1 MILRDCIFESDKPV
15 TGQSASMSGAAIP
28 VASGVVAILCY
39 FLVAIVLQTLTG
51 AYRTE
56 YAGYPDSAA
65 HQVTS
70 IMLTQYIRSGIF
82 RSPLEFAEQF
92 YLHYPKVAI
101 GHWPPFYYFCAGIW
115 GLLFGVG
122 HVSFLV
128 FMAFLS
134 ALLAFLVRLVIGGEL
149 GPWPGTAAGMLLLLL
164 PPVREGSQLVM
175 LDTMVALL
183 SLLAGYSFVRFLR
196 EPTIAH
202 SVLFGLLASCT
213 ILTKISGMSLALMPL
228 FSMWLMKDWSAIKR
242 RAFWLSA
249 LVVALVAGP
258 WTLYFMRSE
267 KNGLGGEIA
276 WSYTWLATKAFAWF
290 LIDAMG
296 PFLFVIA
303 IYGIWRMVVKPFFF
317 GGASPVWAML
327 FALLSAT
334 LLLQLIIPSGIE
346 QRYLMTAFPSLA
358 AFAIAGTVKFVERL
372 REHGCPTT
380 VQLAAAITFL
390 VVGVATLRSPHIAPP
405 TGFSKA
411 VEYVVD
417 QYSDYPKVAILVCS
431 DAIGEGEVVSEL
443 AAREPKPDRY
453 FVLRASKQ
461 LSSADWIGR
470 NYHVLFDDPQ
480 RLQHYLESVPITL
493 ILVDR
498 SVEKNPAMMHIL
510 QVESILAKRQTIW
523 TLDNGFSPIQ
533 GHSPRNIEVFAIKRQ
548 DYRVPTHITVD
559 MQLALGRNLE
569 ATD

>member
-1 MILRDCIFESDKPV
+1 MILRDWVFEPDKPV
-15 TGQSASMSGAAIP
+15 TGQTATMSGAGIR
-28 VASGVVAILCY
+28 VVSGFIAILAY
-39 FLVAIVLQTLTG
+39 FVVAIVLQTMSG

-82 RSPLEFAEQF
+82 RSPLEFAEHF

-101 GHWPPFYYFCAGIW
+101 GHWPPFYYLCAGIW

-134 ALLAFLVRLVIGGEL
+134 ALLAFLVRLVIAGEL
-149 GPWPGTAAGMLLLLL
+149 GPWLGTAAGMLLLLL

-183 SLLAGYSFVRFLR
+183 SLLAGYAFVRFLL
-196 EPTIAH
+196 EPTIAR
-202 SVLFGLLASCT
+202 SVVFGLVASCT
-213 ILTKISGMSLALMPL
+213 IMTKISGVSLALLPL
-228 FSMWLMKDWSAIKR
+228 FSMWLMKEWSAIRR

-267 KNGLGGEIA
+267 KNGLGSEIS
-276 WSYTWLATKAFAWF
+276 WSYTLIATKAFAWF

-296 PFLFVIA
+296 PLLFVAA
-303 IYGIWRMVVKPFFF
+303 IYGIWRMVVKPFCSD
-317 GGASPVWAML
+317 GASPVWAML
-327 FALLSAT
+327 FALLCAT
-334 LLLQLIIPSGIE
+334 LLLQAIIPTGIE

-358 AFAIAGTVKFVERL
+358 AFAIAGTVEFAEQL
-372 REHGCPTT
+372 RTHGSPTT
-380 VQLAAAITFL
+380 VQFAAVVVIL
-390 VVGVATLRSPHIAPP
+390 VVGAATLRSTHILPA

-417 QYSDYPKVAILVCS
+417 QYSEYPKVAILVCS
-431 DAIGEGEVVSEL
+431 DAIGEGEVISEL

-461 LSSADWIGR
+461 LSSADWIGG
-470 NYHVLFDDPQ
+470 NYHVLFNDPQ
-480 RLQHYLESVPITL
+480 RLQQYLESVPITL

-498 SVEKNPAMMHIL
+498 SVENDPAMTHIL
-510 QVESILAKRQTIW
+510 QVESILAKRQTMW
-523 TLDNGFSPIQ
+523 ALDNGFSPMQ
-533 GHSPRNIEVFAIKRQ
+533 GRSLRNIEVFAIKQQ
-548 DYRVPTHITVD
+548 DYRVPTHISVD
-559 MQLALGRNLE
+559 MQLALGRILE
-569 ATD
+569 STN

>member
-1 MILRDCIFESDKPV
+1 MILRDFVFEPDKPV
-15 TGQSASMSGAAIP
+15 TGQSASLSGAGIP
-28 VASGVVAILCY
+28 VASGFVTILAY
-39 FLVAIVLQTLTG
+39 FLVAIILQTISD

-70 IMLTQYIRSGIF
+70 IMLTQYMRSGIF
-82 RSPLEFAEQF
+82 RSPLEFAEHF

-101 GHWPPFYYFCAGIW
+101 GHWPPFYYLCAGVW

-134 ALLAFLVRLVIGGEL
+134 ALLAFQVKLVVGGEL
-149 GPWPGTAAGMLLLLL
+149 GPWPGIAAGMLLLLL

-183 SLLAGYSFVRFLR
+183 SLLAGYSLVRFLR
-196 EPTIAH
+196 EPTTAR
-202 SVLFGLLASCT
+202 SVLFGLVASCT
-213 ILTKISGMSLALMPL
+213 ILTKISGVSLALLPL
-228 FSMWLMKDWSAIKR
+228 FIMWLMKDWSAIKR
-242 RAFWLSA
+242 RSFWLSA

-267 KNGLGGEIA
+267 KNGLGGEIT
-276 WSYTWLATKAFAWF
+276 WSYTRIATKAFGWF

-296 PFLFVIA
+296 PLLFIAA
-303 IYGIWRMVVKPFFF
+303 IYGIWRMVVKPFFS

-327 FALLSAT
+327 FALLCAT
-334 LLLQLIIPSGIE
+334 LLLQVIMPTGIE

-358 AFAIAGTVKFVERL
+358 AFAIAGTMKFAEQL
-372 REHGCPTT
+372 RKQGSPAT
-380 VQLAAAITFL
+380 VQLAAAVAIL
-390 VVGVATLRSPHIAPP
+390 VVGAATLRSPHIAPA
-405 TGFSKA
+405 TGFGKA

-431 DAIGEGEVVSEL
+431 DAIGEGEVISEL

-461 LSSADWIGR
+461 LSSADWIGG
-470 NYHVLFDDPQ
+470 NYHVLFNDPH

-498 SVEKNPAMMHIL
+498 SVENDPAMTHIL
-510 QVESILAKRQTIW
+510 QVESMLAKRQTMW
-523 TLDNGFSPIQ
+523 TLDNGFSSMQ
-533 GHSPRNIEVFAIKRQ
+533 GRSLRNIEVFAIRPQ
-548 DYRVPTHITVD
+548 DYRVPTHISVD
-559 MQLALGRNLE
+559 MQLALGRILE
-569 ATD
+569 STD